1 MEKTKLYII
10 RKLMM
15 ITTNHE
21 LQDISEFVSNAISRE
36 CDEDDKDQEE
46 FAKWKKERVVEREVA

>member
-1 MEKTKLYII
+1 MESLKLDII

-21 LQDISEFVSNAISRE
+21 LQDINQFVSNAISRE
-36 CDEDDKDQEE
+36 CDEDDKDQAE
-46 FAKWKKERVVEREVA
+46 FKKWKANQING

>member
-1 MEKTKLYII
+1 MEKTKLDII

-36 CDEDDKDQEE
+36 CDEDDKAQEE
-46 FAKWKKERVVEREVA
+46 FKKWKKEREVA

>member
-1 MEKTKLYII
+1 MEKTKLDII

-21 LQDISEFVSNAISRE
+21 LQDIREFVSNAISRE

-46 FAKWKKERVVEREVA
+46 FKKWKEERV

>member
-1 MEKTKLYII
+1 MKEATMEKTRLDII

-21 LQDISEFVSNAISRE
+21 LQDIREFVSNAISRE

-46 FAKWKKERVVEREVA
+46 FKKWKEERV

>member
-1 MEKTKLYII
+1 
-10 RKLMM
+10 MM

-46 FAKWKKERVVEREVA
+46 FKKWKEERV

>member
-1 MEKTKLYII
+1 MEKTRLDII

-21 LQDISEFVSNAISRE
+21 LQDIREFVSNAISRE

-46 FAKWKKERVVEREVA
+46 FKKWKEERV

>member
-1 MEKTKLYII
+1 MEKTKLDII

-36 CDEDDKDQEE
+36 CDEDDKAQEE
-46 FAKWKKERVVEREVA
+46 FKKWKKEREVAWVE

>member
-1 MEKTKLYII
+1 MEKTKLDII

-21 LQDISEFVSNAISRE
+21 LQDIREFVSNAIVRE
-36 CDEDDKDQEE
+36 CEEDDKDQEE
-46 FAKWKKERVVEREVA
+46 FKKWKEERA